1 VREPEGEEHGVVSS
15 WRLPLE
21 QVGLKEL
28 DGGGCGARTGEGQ
41 HFGCRVDSRHRLRP
55 RGSLGVHWP
64 VPQANS
70 SWGADRADEAA
81 AGQTA
86 GRRDLQRFDFPT
98 LIAHGDDDQIAPIVA
113 AGEKS
118 SKIVKDNTFKVYPG
132 APHGLSMVAPFKDV
146 FDADLLAF
154 ARG

>member
-1 VREPEGEEHGVVSS
+1 MSAGGVR
-15 WRLPLE
+15 LE
-21 QVGLKEL
+21 
-28 DGGGCGARTGEGQ
+28 
-41 HFGCRVDSRHRLRP
+41 FG
-55 RGSLGVHWP
+55 
-64 VPQANS
+64 
-70 SWGADRADEAA
+70 A
-81 AGQTA
+81 AGSVKA
-86 GRRDLQRFDFPT
+86 RGAQRSPGTSCAFP
-98 LIAHGDDDQIAPIVA
+98 A